1 MDKGSRECSIPKDQF
16 PQLLNILMK
25 KIEGNQVDNIKA
37 GFRKCGIIPLD
48 REPVL
53 KMLPP
58 ESNANDSLE
67 SEAEIVNDS
76 LVSILKCM
84 RYPST
89 EKKAPTKR
97 QRMKIEPGQS
107 VEVDN
112 QEVSSDSEISVNED
126 DNINKSDNSSEDGIL
141 IGSDWNGSD
150 EDEDEPEQPATNIK
164 RNGKVLKGVF
174 KITDVLKI
182 NDWIVGDFTNSTVS
196 KQCSTKTILFIGTI
210 LETEKTKVKVSFIKY
225 RPTKLD
231 SGKMFVFPEHEDIY
245 WIDKI
250 DVVGTLK
257 HPELKRRGL
266 MKFEIDYNEW

>member
-1 MDKGSRECSIPKDQF
+1 
-16 PQLLNILMK
+16 MK
-25 KIEGNQVDNIKA
+25 KIEANQVDNIKA
-37 GFRKCGIIPLD
+37 GFIKFGIIPLD

-58 ESNANDSLE
+58 ELNANDSLD
-67 SEAEIVNDS
+67 SEAEVVNDS
-76 LVSILKCM
+76 LVSILKSM

-126 DNINKSDNSSEDGIL
+126 DINKSDKGNSSEDGIL
-141 IGSDWNGSD
+141 FDSDWNGSD
-150 EDEDEPEQPATNIK
+150 EVEDKPEQPATNIE

-174 KITDVLKI
+174 KITEVLKV

-210 LETEKTKVKVSFIKY
+210 LETEKTKVKTTFLKY

-245 WIDKI
+245 WLDKI
-250 DVVGTLK
+250 DVVGILK
-257 HPELKRRGL
+257 HLELKRTL
-266 MKFEIDYNEW
+266 